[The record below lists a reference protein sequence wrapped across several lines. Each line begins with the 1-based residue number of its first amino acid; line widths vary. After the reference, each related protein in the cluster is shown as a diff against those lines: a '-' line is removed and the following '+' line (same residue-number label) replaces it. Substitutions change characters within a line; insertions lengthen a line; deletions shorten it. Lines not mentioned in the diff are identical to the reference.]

1 MKRAVLC
8 FRYRRYY
15 SSSTLT
21 RVVLNETQ
29 MELAIIFTP
38 VPCSTL
44 TRVVLNETAPHRIQ
58 VAMIFDL
65 QAGNS
70 LACAFWCIEFV
81 SFHIVSCACKHLIP
95 QLHFC

>member
-44 TRVVLNETAPHRIQ
+44 TRVVLNETNPRYGIGERRSNLQYPHSGRP
-58 VAMIFDL
+58 
-65 QAGNS
+65 
-70 LACAFWCIEFV
+70 
-81 SFHIVSCACKHLIP
+81 K
-95 QLHFC
+95 